1 MKCSKAHKL
10 ISLYIDGALPERDV
24 KTFED
29 HMKACHKCRAEF
41 EEGMELHNLF
51 TSAEKFETPFGF
63 HNRVM
68 ANIYLGKIRETARIP
83 VLVRL
88 MEAVAI
94 VIVIAFGILSGG
106 LVTKGYSPDKA
117 RDAMASLSLD
127 IFDAAPPGSLGGVY
141 LAMTEVSDEK

>member
-1 MKCSKAHKL
+1 MKCSTAHKF
-10 ISLYIDGALPERDV
+10 ISPYIDGELPKRDL
-24 KTFED
+24 KTLED

-51 TSAEKFETPFGF
+51 TSTEKFEAPFGF
-63 HNRVM
+63 HTRVIS
-68 ANIYLGKIRETARIP
+68 NISLGEIRETARIP

-88 MEAVAI
+88 VEAVAI

-117 RDAMASLSLD
+117 RDVMASLSLD
-127 IFDAAPPGSLGGVY
+127 IFDSAPPGSLGGVY